1 MLISN
6 LVPLLP
12 LLAWTPGPQDWEQ
25 GDQELPTSRLGGS
38 STTATSRHRW
48 NGEHYFEVRMRK
60 SKADYSYLI
69 K

>member
-25 GDQELPTSRLGGS
+25 GDQELATSRLGGS
-38 STTATSRHRW
+38 TTTASSKQRW
-48 NGEHYFEVRMRK
+48 SGNITFANIFKCV
-60 SKADYSYLI
+60 
-69 K
+69 